1 MQSLNDLSPGKF
13 LGRYELLM
21 PVAQG
26 GMAAVW
32 AARLVGT
39 RGFQRVVAIKTI
51 LPTLSDDAHFEQM
64 FLDEAGLA
72 SRIRHPNV
80 VQVIDLGEE
89 NGLLYQ
95 VMEWIDGDALSSFL
109 RDPKAV
115 DGLPHAIAARIMI
128 GVCEGLH
135 AAHETRDDA
144 DQVVGLVH
152 RDVSP
157 QNILV
162 TRDGV
167 PKVVDFGVAKA
178 SSLSSARTTAG
189 TLKGKPAYMAPEQ
202 IQGGDV
208 DRRADIF
215 SLGVLLYMA
224 TTGHN
229 PFRGANDMAT
239 LHTICA
245 KEEAPP
251 PSTILKS
258 YPADLEEVVMRSITK
273 DPLRRFPTAA
283 AMARAIEQ
291 AVPEV
296 RKTGDSEVAEFMRS
310 FLSARLEARSAAL
323 RQALIEADQRASIP
337 GSTQS
342 TLRGLGQGATQRV
355 AQVSP
360 LDRKSSETLT
370 GGFTGAAAT
379 EEGAELPTI
388 SVETLQPTV
397 DVRPPPRPRPSRSGL
412 WLGLGLAVVVGML
425 LTAGGV
431 FWLVRSRNHPVQT
444 SPVASTPPEPITKPA
459 EPLARDVPPD
469 AESTISA
476 DTLPTALEP
485 VAATPDTTKTAP
497 TASVEPPPS
506 TAEAPPTTTEPPT
519 AAPPAS
525 TAPASTTSS
534 APPRIKGTVPSIRD
548 PGF

>member
-1 MQSLNDLSPGKF
+1 MQSLTDLKPGKF

-51 LPTLSDDAHFEQM
+51 LPTLSDDASFEQM
-64 FLDEAGLA
+64 FLDEAALA
-72 SRIRHPNV
+72 ARIRHPNV
-80 VQVIDLGEE
+80 VQVLDLGED

-95 VMEWIDGDALSSFL
+95 VMEWIDGEALSSFL

-115 DGLPHAIAARIMI
+115 DGLPHAIASRIMI
-128 GVCEGLH
+128 GVCDGLH

-162 TRDGV
+162 TRDGA

-202 IQGGDV
+202 IQGGEV

-239 LHTICA
+239 LHNICSS
-245 KEEAPP
+245 EEAPR
-251 PSTILKS
+251 PSTLRKG
-258 YPADLEEVVMRSITK
+258 YPEDLEEVVMRAIAK
-273 DPLRRFPTAA
+273 DRLRRFPTAA

-296 RKTGDSEVAEFMRS
+296 RKTGDSEVAEFARA
-310 FLSARLEARSAAL
+310 FLSSRLEARSSAL
-323 RQALIEADQRASIP
+323 RQALIDADHRASIP
-337 GSTQS
+337 GSPQS
-342 TLRGLGQGATQRV
+342 TLRGLGQGATQQTAV
-355 AQVSP
+355 H
-360 LDRKSSETLT
+360 DRPSSTT
-370 GGFTGAAAT
+370 AVGGFAPAPP
-379 EEGAELPTI
+379 EPSDVPTV
-388 SVETLQPTV
+388 SVETLNPTLA
-397 DVRPPPRPRPSRSGL
+397 PPPRSARSGRRV
-412 WLGLGLAVVVGML
+412 GVAIGIGIAVVLGMVV
-425 LTAGGV
+425 TAGGV
-431 FWLVRSRNHPVQT
+431 FWFVRSRQ
-444 SPVASTPPEPITKPA
+444 PA
-459 EPLARDVPPD
+459 EPTAASATTVVETTPPPTASSV
-469 AESTISA
+469 AEAASPAEPPITP
-476 DTLPTALEP
+476 DTLPTADDTA
-485 VAATPDTTKTAP
+485 VAALPRDP
-497 TASVEPPPS
+497 RGREPQPS
-506 TAEAPPTTTEPPT
+506 NSDALAGPPTS
-519 AAPPAS
+519 AAPAAS
-525 TAPASTTSS
+525 STG
-534 APPRIKGTVPSIRD
+534 PGRIRGTVPSIRD